1 MNPLILSTAT
11 QQTKVSLKLDKEN
24 LSNRPQ
30 KEAINMGGGTCK
42 NERNLQ
48 LNGHY
53 YGTRVDVA
61 TDSGKVSLSEVVDT
75 VPIPMGRRWLG

>member
-1 MNPLILSTAT
+1 
-11 QQTKVSLKLDKEN
+11 
-24 LSNRPQ
+24 
-30 KEAINMGGGTCK
+30 MGGGTCK